1 MKDRRAPHPALSVV
15 QLSDTGQGGCCAF
28 AARSENRQPFDCEF
42 TGPAGALPLSLMGR
56 IRILSDQVA
65 NQIAAGE
72 VVDRPASVVKELLE
86 NALDAGATRIRVEVE
101 AGGRRLIRIA
111 DDGCGMSR
119 DDALLAFERHAT
131 SKLRTA
137 NDLLA
142 IATLGFRGEALP
154 SIASVARVTL
164 ETATGEDSA
173 GTRVEIA
180 GGKMLRVEDA
190 ALPRGTTITVADL
203 FFNTP
208 ARRKFLRAESTEL
221 AHVTALVTHYA
232 LVHPEKHF
240 ELLSATHSIV
250 AAPPVTRTAER
261 IYQIFGKETLGQLLP
276 VAAETRLE
284 RAGLPE
290 PPPWKKD
297 PDEPARDPGSLR
309 LSGFYSKPEL
319 QKLNRNSIYIFVN
332 KRLIRD
338 RLLMH
343 AITEAY
349 RNVIPPTSFPVVLL
363 FLEMPPEEVDVNVHP
378 AKTEVRFRQQSLA
391 HDFVRD
397 SLRTALVQAR
407 PAAGFLAALDAQPTA
422 SSSLMPPAASPLPGA
437 PDGALPDSDPEA
449 FKSAQGEAEP
459 FRLAPRSSTPVPG
472 RLPFDARGREQ
483 TRDVGSFDLKAWG
496 EAAAAIFRPAESTG
510 PEESASNPCNGAS
523 SAHNPT
529 AGTAQVEAGQAATT
543 LNHLGSLKPLGQLRE
558 SFILATGE
566 DGLWIID
573 QHVAHERVLFEKIL
587 RDRQVER
594 VQRQRLLMPLLV
606 ELRPDHMVVFAR
618 IAEELER
625 NGFEVEPFGPQTLA
639 VKAAPVG
646 LEGAGLERML
656 GEVID
661 QSSADDEN
669 PIGNEDLTTLRTRIA
684 ASIACHSAI
693 KVNTPLDPARM
704 EWLLLE
710 LARTSHPTSCPHG
723 RPIALLYSWN
733 EIQRAFHR
741 M

>member
-1 MKDRRAPHPALSVV
+1 
-15 QLSDTGQGGCCAF
+15 
-28 AARSENRQPFDCEF
+28 
-42 TGPAGALPLSLMGR
+42 MGH
-56 IRILSDQVA
+56 IRILPDQVA

-86 NALDAGATRIRVEVE
+86 NALDAGATRIKVEVE
-101 AGGRRLIRIA
+101 AGGRKLIRIS
-111 DDGCGMSR
+111 DDGCGMNR

-137 NDLLA
+137 DDLLK

-154 SIASVARVTL
+154 SIASVARVSL
-164 ETATGEDSA
+164 ETCADGEGAGA
-173 GTRVEIA
+173 GTRLEIA
-180 GGKMLRVEDA
+180 GGKILRVEDA
-190 ALPRGTTITVADL
+190 ALPRGTTLVVADL

-232 LVHPEKHF
+232 LAHPEMHF
-240 ELLSATHSIV
+240 ELVSASHTIV

-261 IYQIFGKETLGQLLP
+261 IYQIFGKETLAQLLP
-276 VAAETRLE
+276 VAAERPLDHG
-284 RAGLPE
+284 GLPE
-290 PPPWKKD
+290 PPPWKRD
-297 PDEPARDPGSLR
+297 PDEPRREPGAIR

-332 KRLIRD
+332 QRLIRD
-338 RLLMH
+338 RLLLH
-343 AITEAY
+343 GITEAY

-378 AKTEVRFRQQSLA
+378 AKTEVRFRQQTLI

-397 SLRTALVQAR
+397 SLRFALVKAR

-422 SSSLMPPAASPLPGA
+422 SPSLMPPSTSPLPGA
-437 PDGALPDSDPEA
+437 PGGDAPLPPDSDPA
-449 FKSAQGEAEP
+449 PGADARDGAEP
-459 FRLAPRSSTPVPG
+459 FQLSPRMPTPVPG
-472 RLPFDARGREQ
+472 RLPFN
-483 TRDVGSFDLKAWG
+483 GSGGAGGGEFAPSLRPPGFDPRTFDRQAWS
-496 EAAAAIFRPAESTG
+496 EAAAALFTPAAG
-510 PEESASNPCNGAS
+510 PGACGPAPGGNGVPVSGA
-523 SAHNPT
+523 AM
-529 AGTAQVEAGQAATT
+529 VEAEQTT
-543 LNHLGSLKPLGQLRE
+543 ANLNHLGSLKPLGQLRE

-587 RDRQVER
+587 AARTVEQI
-594 VQRQRLLMPLLV
+594 QRQRLLMPLLV
-606 ELRPDHMVVFAR
+606 DLKPEQMVVFAR

-625 NGFEVEPFGPQTLA
+625 NGFEAEPFGPKTLA
-639 VKAAPVG
+639 VRAAPVG
-646 LEGAGLERML
+646 LEGAALERML
-656 GEVID
+656 AEVIE
-661 QSSADDEN
+661 QSAAANEL
-669 PIGNEDLTTLRTRIA
+669 PTRNEDLTALRTRIA

-723 RPIALLYSWN
+723 RPIALLYSWK

-741 M
+741 I

>member
-1 MKDRRAPHPALSVV
+1 
-15 QLSDTGQGGCCAF
+15 
-28 AARSENRQPFDCEF
+28 
-42 TGPAGALPLSLMGR
+42 MGR
-56 IRILSDQVA
+56 IRVLPDQVA

-101 AGGRRLIRIA
+101 AGGRRLIRIT

-131 SKLRTA
+131 SKLRTVD
-137 NDLLA
+137 DLLS

-164 ETATGEDSA
+164 ETATGSSADGESA
-173 GTRVEIA
+173 GTRLEIA
-180 GGKMLRVEDA
+180 GGKILHVDDA
-190 ALPRGTTITVADL
+190 ALPRGTTLIVADL

-221 AHVTALVTHYA
+221 THVTALVTHYA
-232 LVHPEKHF
+232 LAHPEKHF
-240 ELLSATHSIV
+240 ELLSATHTIV
-250 AAPPVTRTAER
+250 SAPPVQRTAER
-261 IYQIFGKETLGQLLP
+261 IYQIFGKDTLAQLLP
-276 VAAETRLE
+276 VAAELPLE
-284 RAGLPE
+284 RAGLPQ
-290 PPPWKKD
+290 PPPWKKN
-297 PDEPARDPGSLR
+297 PDEPARAPGALR
-309 LSGFYSKPEL
+309 LTGFYSKPEL

-378 AKTEVRFRQQSLA
+378 AKTEVRFRQQSLI

-397 SLRTALVQAR
+397 SLRTALVKAR
-407 PAAGFLAALDAQPTA
+407 PAAGFLAALDSA
-422 SSSLMPPAASPLPGA
+422 PAASPSLMPTPASHLPGS
-437 PDGALPDSDPEA
+437 PDSEPLSLPPDSDPAAFQTAKADAEA
-449 FKSAQGEAEP
+449 FE
-459 FRLAPRSSTPVPG
+459 LMPRFPTPVSG
-472 RLPFDARGREQ
+472 KLPFAAQNTGGWDDRQ
-483 TRDVGSFDLKAWG
+483 AWG
-496 EAAAAIFRPAESTG
+496 EAAAALFQPASLPSAGDCSSG
-510 PEESASNPCNGAS
+510 PGDAPGANPATE
-523 SAHNPT
+523 T
-529 AGTAQVEAGQAATT
+529 ALVEAEQAAAN
-543 LNHLGSLKPLGQLRE
+543 LNQIGSLRPLGQLRE

-573 QHVAHERVLFEKIL
+573 QHVAHERILFEKIL
-587 RDRQVER
+587 RERQVEQ
-594 VQRQRLLMPLLV
+594 VMRQRLLMPLLV
-606 ELRPDHMVVFAR
+606 ELKASQMVVFAG

-646 LEGAGLERML
+646 LEGAALERIL
-656 GEVID
+656 AEVID
-661 QSSADDEN
+661 QSSADSDEPKQN
-669 PIGNEDLTTLRTRIA
+669 HDLTALRIRIA

-710 LARTSHPTSCPHG
+710 LAKTSHPTSCPHG
-723 RPIALLYSWN
+723 RPIALMYSWK

-741 M
+741 I

>member
-1 MKDRRAPHPALSVV
+1 
-15 QLSDTGQGGCCAF
+15 
-28 AARSENRQPFDCEF
+28 
-42 TGPAGALPLSLMGR
+42 MGH

-86 NALDAGATRIRVEVE
+86 NALDAGAGRIRVEVE
-101 AGGRRLIRIA
+101 AGGRKLIRMA
-111 DDGCGMSR
+111 DDGHGMSR

-137 NDLLA
+137 DDLLA

-164 ETATGEDSA
+164 ETSAGSSFADGEPLGV

-180 GGKMLRVEDA
+180 GGKMLRVDEA
-190 ALPRGTTITVADL
+190 ALPRGTTIAVADL

-232 LVHPEKHF
+232 LAHPEKHF
-240 ELLSATHSIV
+240 ELVSASHTILS
-250 AAPPVTRTAER
+250 APPVARTAER
-261 IYQIFGKETLGQLLP
+261 IYQIFGKETLAQLLS
-276 VAAETRLE
+276 VAAETALD

-297 PDEPARDPGSLR
+297 PDAPRRQPGSLR

-338 RLLMH
+338 RLLLH

-378 AKTEVRFRQQSLA
+378 AKTEVRFRQQSLV

-397 SLRTALVQAR
+397 SLRRALVEAR
-407 PAAGFLAALDAQPTA
+407 PAAGFLAALDSKPLA
-422 SSSLMPPAASPLPGA
+422 SPSLMPPATSPLPGA
-437 PDGALPDSDPEA
+437 PGRSVPQDSDPAA
-449 FKSAQGEAEP
+449 FDATEVAEP
-459 FRLAPRSSTPVPG
+459 FHLTPRMPSPVPG
-472 RLPFDARGREQ
+472 RLPFQ
-483 TRDVGSFDLKAWG
+483 TTGQGSASEDSVRDGAVFDPRTFDRQTWG
-496 EAAAAIFRPAESTG
+496 EAAAALFAPAVNVRGCNPGNFPTNSG
-510 PEESASNPCNGAS
+510 APDDSAAAAGA
-523 SAHNPT
+523 A
-529 AGTAQVEAGQAATT
+529 AVAAFVETEQATVN
-543 LNHLGSLKPLGQLRE
+543 LNRLGSLKPIGQLRE
-558 SFILATGE
+558 SFILATSE
-566 DGLWIID
+566 EGLWIID

-587 RDRQVER
+587 RERQVEQA
-594 VQRQRLLMPLLV
+594 QRQRLLMPMLV
-606 ELRPDHMVVFAR
+606 ELKPEQMVVFAR

-646 LEGAGLERML
+646 LEGAALERML
-656 GEVID
+656 AEVIE
-661 QSSADDEN
+661 QSAAISEQ
-669 PIGNEDLTTLRTRIA
+669 PTRTEDLTALRTRIA

-693 KVNTPLDPARM
+693 KVNMPLDPARM

-710 LARTSHPTSCPHG
+710 LAGTSHPTSCPHG
-723 RPIALLYSWN
+723 RPIALLYSWK

-741 M
+741 I

>member
-1 MKDRRAPHPALSVV
+1 
-15 QLSDTGQGGCCAF
+15 
-28 AARSENRQPFDCEF
+28 
-42 TGPAGALPLSLMGR
+42 MGR
-56 IRILSDQVA
+56 IRVLPDQVA

-86 NALDAGATRIRVEVE
+86 NALDAGANRIRVEVE
-101 AGGRRLIRIA
+101 AGGRKLIRIA
-111 DDGCGMSR
+111 DDGHGMNR

-137 NDLLA
+137 DDLLS

-164 ETATGEDSA
+164 ETATGEESA
-173 GTRVEIA
+173 GTRLEIA
-180 GGKMLRVEDA
+180 GGKILHVDDA
-190 ALPRGTTITVADL
+190 ALPRGTTLAVADL

-232 LVHPEKHF
+232 LAHPEKHF
-240 ELLSATHSIV
+240 ELLSATHTVLS
-250 AAPPVTRTAER
+250 APPVARTAER
-261 IYQIFGKETLGQLLP
+261 IYQIFGKDTLAQLLP
-276 VAAETRLE
+276 VAAELPLAH
-284 RAGLPE
+284 AGLPE

-297 PDEPARDPGSLR
+297 PAEPARAPGALR
-309 LSGFYSKPEL
+309 LTGFYSKPEL

-338 RLLMH
+338 RLLLH

-349 RNVIPPTSFPVVLL
+349 RNVIPPTCFPVLLL

-378 AKTEVRFRQQSLA
+378 AKTEVRFRQQNLV

-397 SLRTALVQAR
+397 SLRTALIMAR
-407 PAAGFLAALDAQPTA
+407 PAAGFLAALDSAPAA
-422 SSSLMPPAASPLPGA
+422 SPSLMPPAASPLPGSPDA
-437 PDGALPDSDPEA
+437 PATGLRRWDSEQQPDSDPAA
-449 FKSAQGEAEP
+449 FQSARADAEP
-459 FRLAPRSSTPVPG
+459 FELTPRLPTPVPG
-472 RLPFDARGREQ
+472 KL
-483 TRDVGSFDLKAWG
+483 SFTAEGFRPSGWDDRKAWG
-496 EAAAAIFRPAESTG
+496 EAAAALFQPASLPPAGDCSSAPGDATG
-510 PEESASNPCNGAS
+510 SNPA
-523 SAHNPT
+523 AET
-529 AGTAQVEAGQAATT
+529 ALVEAEQAAAN
-543 LNHLGSLKPLGQLRE
+543 LNQLGSLRPLGQLRE
-558 SFILATGE
+558 SFILATGD

-587 RDRQVER
+587 RDRQVEQ

-606 ELRPDHMVVFAR
+606 ELKPSQMVVFAR
-618 IAEELER
+618 IADELGR

-646 LEGAGLERML
+646 LEGAALERML
-656 GEVID
+656 AEVIE
-661 QSSADDEN
+661 QSSADSDEPTQN
-669 PIGNEDLTTLRTRIA
+669 HSLTDLRTRIA

-693 KVNTPLDPARM
+693 KINTPLDPARM

-723 RPIALLYSWN
+723 RPIALMYSWK

-741 M
+741 I

>member
-1 MKDRRAPHPALSVV
+1 M
-15 QLSDTGQGGCCAF
+15 GQ
-28 AARSENRQPFDCEF
+28 
-42 TGPAGALPLSLMGR
+42 
-56 IRILSDQVA
+56 IRILPDQVA

-86 NALDAGATRIRVEVE
+86 NALDAGAMRIRVEVE
-101 AGGRRLIRIA
+101 GGGRKLIRIS
-111 DDGCGMSR
+111 DDGQGMNR

-137 NDLLA
+137 DDLLS

-164 ETATGEDSA
+164 ETATGDEAA
-173 GTRVEIA
+173 GTRMEIA
-180 GGKMLRVEDA
+180 GGKIFRVEDA
-190 ALPRGTTITVADL
+190 ALPRGTTIAVADL

-232 LVHPEKHF
+232 LAHPEKQF
-240 ELLSATHSIV
+240 ELLSASHTILS
-250 AAPPVTRTAER
+250 ALPATRTAER
-261 IYQIFGKETLGQLLP
+261 IFQIFGKETLSQLLP
-276 VAAETRLE
+276 VAAEAQLE

-290 PPPWKKD
+290 PPPWRKD
-297 PDEPARDPGSLR
+297 PDQPPRKPGSVR
-309 LSGFYSKPEL
+309 LTGFYSKPEL
-319 QKLNRNSIYIFVN
+319 QKLNRNSIYIFIN

-338 RLLMH
+338 RLLLH

-363 FLEMPPEEVDVNVHP
+363 FLEMPPEEVDLNVHP
-378 AKTEVRFRQQSLA
+378 AKTEVRFRQQSHV

-397 SLRTALVQAR
+397 SLRTSLINAR
-407 PAAGFLAALDAQPTA
+407 PAAEFLAAIGSQPTA
-422 SSSLMPPAASPLPGA
+422 SPSLMPQAASPLPGV
-437 PDGALPDSDPEA
+437 PDSDPNALADAEA
-449 FKSAQGEAEP
+449 FH
-459 FRLAPRSSTPVPG
+459 LTPRIPSPVPG
-472 RLPFDARGREQ
+472 TLPFDIRGLPGGQ
-483 TRDVGSFDLKAWG
+483 FDGNLDSQAWG
-496 EAAAAIFRPAESTG
+496 AAADALLDPESTANAG
-510 PEESASNPCNGAS
+510 DCSPNLNGAT
-523 SAHNPT
+523 AYGGNPAAAT
-529 AGTAQVEAGQAATT
+529 ALVEAEQAANS
-543 LNHLGSLKPLGQLRE
+543 LDHLGSLKPIGQLRD
-558 SFILATGE
+558 SFILAAGD

-594 VQRQRLLMPLLV
+594 VQRQRLLMPMLV
-606 ELRPDHMVVFAR
+606 ELKPEQMVVFAR
-618 IAEELER
+618 IAEELEV

-646 LEGAGLERML
+646 LEGAELERTL
-656 GEVID
+656 AEVID
-661 QSSADDEN
+661 QSTADSGE
-669 PIGNEDLTTLRTRIA
+669 PTQNEALTVLRSRIA

-693 KVNTPLDPARM
+693 KVNTHLDPKRI

-710 LARTSHPTSCPHG
+710 LAKTSHPTSCPHG
-723 RPIALLYSWN
+723 RPIALLYSWK

-741 M
+741 I

>member
-1 MKDRRAPHPALSVV
+1 
-15 QLSDTGQGGCCAF
+15 
-28 AARSENRQPFDCEF
+28 
-42 TGPAGALPLSLMGR
+42 MGR
-56 IRILSDQVA
+56 IRVLSDQVA

-101 AGGRRLIRIA
+101 AGGRRLIRVS
-111 DDGCGMSR
+111 DDGHGMNR

-137 NDLLA
+137 DDLLK

-164 ETATGEDSA
+164 ETATGDEAA
-173 GTRVEIA
+173 GTRMEIA
-180 GGKMLRVEDA
+180 GGRILHVDDA
-190 ALPRGTTITVADL
+190 ALPRGTTIAVVDL

-221 AHVTALVTHYA
+221 SHVTALVTHYA
-232 LVHPEKHF
+232 LVHPEMHF
-240 ELLSATHSIV
+240 ELVSASHTLVS
-250 AAPPVTRTAER
+250 APPVARTAER
-261 IYQIFGKETLGQLLP
+261 IYQIFGKDTLAQLLP
-276 VAAETRLE
+276 VAAETALE
-284 RAGLPE
+284 HAGLPE
-290 PPPWKKD
+290 PPPWKRD
-297 PDEPARDPGSLR
+297 PDEAKRDPGSLR

-332 KRLIRD
+332 RRLIRD
-338 RLLMH
+338 RLLLH

-378 AKTEVRFRQQSLA
+378 AKTEVRFRQQSLI

-397 SLRTALVQAR
+397 SLRAALVKAR
-407 PAAGFLAALDAQPTA
+407 PAAGFLAALDAAAVA
-422 SSSLMPPAASPLPGA
+422 SPSLMPPAISPLPGA
-437 PDGALPDSDPEA
+437 PESENVAAAEAEA
-449 FKSAQGEAEP
+449 FELTPRPVAPMPGRFTFDGPGLDQVAEALLAPAAIEAEP
-459 FRLAPRSSTPVPG
+459 CSPDHGFNGSYGADG
-472 RLPFDARGREQ
+472 AARTAEVEAEQ
-483 TRDVGSFDLKAWG
+483 
-496 EAAAAIFRPAESTG
+496 AAA
-510 PEESASNPCNGAS
+510 N
-523 SAHNPT
+523 
-529 AGTAQVEAGQAATT
+529 
-543 LNHLGSLKPLGQLRE
+543 LNHLGSLRPMGQLRE
-558 SFILATGE
+558 SFILAAGA

-606 ELRPDHMVVFAR
+606 DLKPAQMVVFAR

-646 LEGAGLERML
+646 LEGGELERAL
-656 GEVID
+656 AEVID
-661 QSSADDEN
+661 QSTDESEEPASN
-669 PIGNEDLTTLRTRIA
+669 QGLATLRTRIA
-684 ASIACHSAI
+684 ASIACHAAI
-693 KVNTPLDPARM
+693 KINTPLDPARM
-704 EWLLLE
+704 EWLLAE
-710 LARTSHPTSCPHG
+710 LAKTEHPTSCPHG
-723 RPIALLYSWN
+723 RPIALLYSWKD
-733 EIQRAFHR
+733 IQRAFHR
-741 M
+741 I

>member
-1 MKDRRAPHPALSVV
+1 
-15 QLSDTGQGGCCAF
+15 
-28 AARSENRQPFDCEF
+28 
-42 TGPAGALPLSLMGR
+42 MGR
-56 IRILSDQVA
+56 IRVLSDQVA

-101 AGGRRLIRIA
+101 AGGRRLIRIS
-111 DDGCGMSR
+111 DDGHGMNR

-131 SKLRTA
+131 SKLRSA
-137 NDLLA
+137 DDLLS

-164 ETATGEDSA
+164 DTATGEEPS
-173 GTRVEIA
+173 GTSLEIA
-180 GGKMLRVEDA
+180 GGKILRVDDA
-190 ALPRGTTITVADL
+190 ALPRGTTISVADL

-240 ELLSATHSIV
+240 ELISASHTLVS
-250 AAPPVTRTAER
+250 APPVTRTAER
-261 IYQIFGKETLGQLLP
+261 IYQIFGKDTLAQLLP
-276 VAAETRLE
+276 VAAEIPFDRV
-284 RAGLPE
+284 GLPE
-290 PPPWKKD
+290 PPPWKQNPDD
-297 PDEPARDPGSLR
+297 PIRKPGKLR

-338 RLLMH
+338 RLLLH

-363 FLEMPPEEVDVNVHP
+363 FLEMQPEEVDVNVHP
-378 AKTEVRFRQQSLA
+378 AKTEVRFRQQSFI

-397 SLRTALVQAR
+397 SIRTALINAR
-407 PAAGFLAALDAQPTA
+407 PAAGFLAALDNAPLA
-422 SSSLMPPAASPLPGA
+422 SPSLMPPATSPLPGA
-437 PDGALPDSDPEA
+437 PGPALPDSEGAALDP
-449 FKSAQGEAEP
+449 SDAES
-459 FRLAPRSSTPVPG
+459 FRLTPRPPVPVPG
-472 RLPFDARGREQ
+472 RLDF
-483 TRDVGSFDLKAWG
+483 T
-496 EAAAAIFRPAESTG
+496 ESS
-510 PEESASNPCNGAS
+510 PENGAS
-523 SAHNPT
+523 PLVEAAISLLLAPAT
-529 AGTAQVEAGQAATT
+529 AGLSHDCATSAAPIVDSSKFAEFADTVFHNSIETAAVEAEQAASN
-543 LNHLGSLKPLGQLRE
+543 LNHLRALRPLGQLRE

-573 QHVAHERVLFEKIL
+573 QHVAHERILFEKIL
-587 RDRQVER
+587 HDRQVER

-606 ELRPDHMVVFAR
+606 ELKPAQMVIFAQ

-639 VKAAPVG
+639 VKSAPVG
-646 LEGAGLERML
+646 LEGAELERAL
-656 GEVID
+656 GEIID
-661 QSSADDEN
+661 QASADPDERASAGALI
-669 PIGNEDLTTLRTRIA
+669 PLRTRIA

-710 LARTSHPTSCPHG
+710 LSKTEHPTSCPHG
-723 RPIALLYSWN
+723 RPIALLYSWKD
-733 EIQRAFHR
+733 IQRAFHR
-741 M
+741 I

>member
-1 MKDRRAPHPALSVV
+1 
-15 QLSDTGQGGCCAF
+15 
-28 AARSENRQPFDCEF
+28 
-42 TGPAGALPLSLMGR
+42 MGR
-56 IRILSDQVA
+56 IHILPDQVA

-86 NALDAGATRIRVEVE
+86 NSLDAGANRIRIEVE
-101 AGGRRLIRIA
+101 AGGRKLIRIT
-111 DDGCGMSR
+111 DDGQGMNR

-131 SKLRTA
+131 SKLRTVD
-137 NDLLA
+137 DLLS

-164 ETATGEDSA
+164 ETATGDDAA

-180 GGKMLRVEDA
+180 GGKILHVDDA
-190 ALPRGTTITVADL
+190 ALPRGTTLAVADL

-232 LVHPEKHF
+232 LAHPEKHF
-240 ELLSATHSIV
+240 ELVSATHTILS
-250 AAPPVTRTAER
+250 APPVARTAER
-261 IYQIFGKETLGQLLP
+261 IYQIFGKDTLAQLLP
-276 VAAETRLE
+276 VAAETPL
-284 RAGLPE
+284 AHGGLPE
-290 PPPWKKD
+290 PPPWKKNPDD
-297 PDEPARDPGSLR
+297 PVRDPGVLR

-319 QKLNRNSIYIFVN
+319 QKLNRNSIYIFIN

-363 FLEMPPEEVDVNVHP
+363 FMEMAPEEVDVNVHP
-378 AKTEVRFRQQSLA
+378 AKTEVRFRQQSHV

-397 SLRTALVQAR
+397 SLRTALIQAR
-407 PAAGFLAALDAQPTA
+407 PAAGFLAALDSAPGA
-422 SSSLMPPAASPLPGA
+422 SPSLMPPAASPLPGS
-437 PDGALPDSDPEA
+437 PGGARFQPPPDSDPGA
-449 FKSAQGEAEP
+449 FESAAAEAEP
-459 FRLAPRSSTPVPG
+459 FQLTQRLPTPVPG
-472 RLPFDARGREQ
+472 KLPFDAQNVNQRGWEGDRQ
-483 TRDVGSFDLKAWG
+483 AWG
-496 EAAAAIFRPAESTG
+496 EAAAALFQPAGLPATDGCAAG
-510 PEESASNPCNGAS
+510 PGA
-523 SAHNPT
+523 ALDFGPGPR
-529 AGTAQVEAGQAATT
+529 AGTATARGTAEVEAEQAAAN
-543 LNHLGSLKPLGQLRE
+543 LNHLGSLRPLAQLRE
-558 SFILATGE
+558 SFILASGE

-587 RDRQVER
+587 ADRQVER
-594 VQRQRLLMPLLV
+594 VQRQRLLLPLLV
-606 ELRPDHMVVFAR
+606 ELKPAQMVVFAR

-646 LEGAGLERML
+646 LEGAALERML
-656 GEVID
+656 GEVIE
-661 QSSADDEN
+661 QSSANSDEHEQ
-669 PIGNEDLTTLRTRIA
+669 NEDITSLRTRIA

-693 KVNTPLDPARM
+693 KINTALDPARM

-710 LARTSHPTSCPHG
+710 LAKTRHPTSCPHG
-723 RPIALLYSWN
+723 RPIALLYSWK

-741 M
+741 I

>member
-1 MKDRRAPHPALSVV
+1 
-15 QLSDTGQGGCCAF
+15 
-28 AARSENRQPFDCEF
+28 
-42 TGPAGALPLSLMGR
+42 MGR
-56 IRILSDQVA
+56 IRILADQVA

-86 NALDAGATRIRVEVE
+86 NALDAGASRIRVEVE
-101 AGGRRLIRIA
+101 AGGRRLIRIT
-111 DDGCGMSR
+111 DDGCGMNR

-137 NDLLA
+137 DDLLS

-164 ETATGEDSA
+164 ETATGEETA
-173 GTRVEIA
+173 GTRLEIA
-180 GGKMLRVEDA
+180 GGKILHVDDA
-190 ALPRGTTITVADL
+190 ALPRGTTLAVADL

-232 LVHPEKHF
+232 LAHPEKHF
-240 ELLSATHSIV
+240 ELLSATHTILS
-250 AAPPVTRTAER
+250 APPVGRTAER
-261 IYQIFGKETLGQLLP
+261 IYQIFGKETLALLLP
-276 VAAETRLE
+276 VAAEIPLQ

-297 PDEPARDPGSLR
+297 PDEPARDPGCLR

-338 RLLMH
+338 RLLLH

-378 AKTEVRFRQQSLA
+378 AKTEVRFRQQSLV

-397 SLRTALVQAR
+397 SLRTALVKAR
-407 PAAGFLAALDAQPTA
+407 PAAGFLAALDSAPAA
-422 SSSLMPPAASPLPGA
+422 SPSLMPPAASPLPGA
-437 PDGALPDSDPEA
+437 PQSEPFQQPDSDPDAFQTAQADAEA
-449 FKSAQGEAEP
+449 FELTP
-459 FRLAPRSSTPVPG
+459 RLPASVPG
-472 RLPFDARGREQ
+472 KLPFTAQSLNSGGWGDRQ
-483 TRDVGSFDLKAWG
+483 AWG
-496 EAAAAIFRPAESTG
+496 EAAAALFQPASLPPAGDCSPHPGDAFGT
-510 PEESASNPCNGAS
+510 NPA
-523 SAHNPT
+523 AET
-529 AGTAQVEAGQAATT
+529 ALVEAEQASAN
-543 LNHLGSLKPLGQLRE
+543 LNNLGSLRPLGQLRE

-587 RDRQVER
+587 RDRLVEQ

-606 ELRPDHMVVFAR
+606 ELKASQMVVFAR
-618 IAEELER
+618 IHAELER
-625 NGFEVEPFGPQTLA
+625 NGFEAEPFGPQILA

-646 LEGAGLERML
+646 LEGAALERML
-656 GEVID
+656 AEVIE
-661 QSSADDEN
+661 QSSEDSDEPN
-669 PIGNEDLTTLRTRIA
+669 QNQDLTALRTRIA

-693 KVNTPLDPARM
+693 KVNTPLDPVRM
-704 EWLLLE
+704 EWLLSE
-710 LARTSHPTSCPHG
+710 LAKTSHPTSCPHG
-723 RPIALLYSWN
+723 RPIALMYSWK

-741 M
+741 I

>member
-1 MKDRRAPHPALSVV
+1 
-15 QLSDTGQGGCCAF
+15 
-28 AARSENRQPFDCEF
+28 
-42 TGPAGALPLSLMGR
+42 MGR
-56 IRILSDQVA
+56 IRVLSDQVA

-86 NALDAGATRIRVEVE
+86 NALDAGANRIRVEVE
-101 AGGRRLIRIA
+101 AGGRKLIRIS
-111 DDGCGMSR
+111 DDGCGMNR

-137 NDLLA
+137 DDLLS

-164 ETATGEDSA
+164 ETATGEESA

-180 GGKMLRVEDA
+180 GGKILHVDDA
-190 ALPRGTTITVADL
+190 ALPRGTTLTVADL

-232 LVHPEKHF
+232 LAHPEKHF
-240 ELLSATHSIV
+240 ELLSATHTIV
-250 AAPPVTRTAER
+250 SAPPVARTAER
-261 IYQIFGKETLGQLLP
+261 IYQIFGKDTLASLLP
-276 VAAETRLE
+276 VAAELPLE
-284 RAGLPE
+284 RVGLPE
-290 PPPWKKD
+290 PPPWKKNPDD
-297 PDEPARDPGSLR
+297 PERVPGVLR

-332 KRLIRD
+332 HRLIRD
-338 RLLMH
+338 RLLLH

-378 AKTEVRFRQQSLA
+378 AKTEVRFRQQSVI

-397 SLRTALVQAR
+397 SLRTALIKAR
-407 PAAGFLAALDAQPTA
+407 PAAGFLAALESAPNA
-422 SSSLMPPAASPLPGA
+422 SSSLMPPSTSSLPGSSESA
-437 PDGALPDSDPEA
+437 SLQMPDSDPAA
-449 FKSAQGEAEP
+449 FQTAHADAEP
-459 FRLAPRSSTPVPG
+459 FQLTPRVPTPVPG
-472 RLPFDARGREQ
+472 RLDFAPQSVNWQDQ
-483 TRDVGSFDLKAWG
+483 QAWG
-496 EAAAAIFRPAESTG
+496 EAAAALFQPASLPLAADCSQHFGTVADTDTAAETALV
-510 PEESASNPCNGAS
+510 EAERAASN
-523 SAHNPT
+523 
-529 AGTAQVEAGQAATT
+529 
-543 LNHLGSLKPLGQLRE
+543 LNHLGALRPLGQLRD

-587 RDRQVER
+587 RDRQVEK
-594 VQRQRLLMPLLV
+594 VTRQRLLMPITI
-606 ELRPDHMVVFAR
+606 ELKASQMVTFAK
-618 IAEELER
+618 IADELES

-639 VKAAPVG
+639 VKASPIG
-646 LEGAGLERML
+646 LEGAPLEKML
-656 GEVID
+656 TEVID
-661 QSSADDEN
+661 QSSEDSEEASHN
-669 PIGNEDLTTLRTRIA
+669 HDLTAIRTRIA

-704 EWLLLE
+704 EWLLSE
-710 LARTSHPTSCPHG
+710 LAKTSHPTNCPHG
-723 RPIALLYSWN
+723 RPIALLYSWK

-741 M
+741 I